1 MIKLIKESIKEVLNG
16 KRLLYFT
23 RDRRVAPRP

>member
-1 MIKLIKESIKEVLNG
+1 MIELVKETVKDVLSG